1 MDHDRSL
8 LESFEEVDI
17 TKKGELALIVFSVGI
32 ALILT
37 GFGMLRV
44 LFDVEI
50 GSIVVRA
57 YLALMGMFFVAVG
70 LTVLL
75 KSKV

>member
-1 MDHDRSL
+1 M
-8 LESFEEVDI
+8 
-17 TKKGELALIVFSVGI
+17 TKKGELALIVFSVGV

-37 GFGMLRV
+37 GFGVLRV

-50 GSIVVRA
+50 GSIAVRA
-57 YLALMGMFFVAVG
+57 YLALIGMFLVAVG

>member
-1 MDHDRSL
+1 M
-8 LESFEEVDI
+8 
-17 TKKGELALIVFSVGI
+17 TKRAELALVVFSVGV

-37 GFGMLRV
+37 GFGVLRV

-50 GSIVVRA
+50 GSIVIRA
-57 YLALMGMFFVAVG
+57 YFALIGMFLVAVG

-75 KSKV
+75 KSEA

>member
-1 MDHDRSL
+1 MTRR
-8 LESFEEVDI
+8 
-17 TKKGELALIVFSVGI
+17 GELALVVFSVGV

-37 GFGMLRV
+37 GFGVLRV
-44 LFDVEI
+44 LFDAES

-57 YLALMGMFFVAVG
+57 YLALMGMFLVAVG

>member
-1 MDHDRSL
+1 M
-8 LESFEEVDI
+8 
-17 TKKGELALIVFSVGI
+17 TKNAELAIVVFSVGV

-37 GFGMLRV
+37 GFGVLRV

-50 GSIVVRA
+50 GSIVARA
-57 YLALMGMFFVAVG
+57 YLALTGMFLVALG

-75 KSKV
+75 KSKP